1 MSNRARQPRRVLF
14 LQTQAEL
21 AGAQEISRLLGQEL
35 SRRQLTGVPE
45 YETHH
50 LFLYRKTDGC
60 DHFPNVH
67 FAAPRRPESLGE
79 CLAFARNFF
88 SIVRKI
94 KPDTMLTFQHYGNV
108 LGALV
113 GRVMGIPY
121 IVANQVSSPATVNRF
136 VGLADRI
143 LGTLGFYDVITVNS
157 HATWNYFQSY
167 ARSYRKRLVHI
178 PHGFAQ
184 KTTSLSKEKARDCF
198 DLPKDVTIMGTVAR
212 LHPLKRIDL
221 AISTLPHVP
230 NLHLAIAGQGPHREC
245 LEALAHTLGVADRVH
260 FAGEVNPEQIGTFL
274 ACLDVFAFPTAAE
287 TFGLAA
293 VEAAQAGVPV
303 IANDL
308 PVLREVLQV
317 ERSACALF
325 VDAEN
330 TDKFVSCI
338 ELLLADKAL
347 YDRLSASGRELAERY
362 SLNLMVSEY
371 TKIII
376 KSNAEKGAPRRSSA
390 FKTSS

>member
-1 MSNRARQPRRVLF
+1 LSNRARQPRRVLF

-35 SRRQLTGVPE
+35 SRGQMTGVQE

-60 DHFPNVH
+60 DRFPNVH
-67 FAAPRRPESLGE
+67 FAAPRRPQGIRESV
-79 CLAFARNFF
+79 AFIRNFF

-108 LGALV
+108 LGALL
-113 GRVMGIPY
+113 GRALGVPY

-136 VGLADRI
+136 VGLADRV

-157 HATWNYFQSY
+157 HATWDYFQSY

-184 KTTSLSKEKARDCF
+184 KTTALSKEKARDYF
-198 DLPKDVTIMGTVAR
+198 GLPKDATIMGTVAR

-221 AISTLPHVP
+221 AIATLAHLPH
-230 NLHLAIAGQGPHREC
+230 LHLAIAGQGPHREC
-245 LEALAHTLGVADRVH
+245 LEALALDLGVANRVH
-260 FAGEVNPEQIGTFL
+260 FAGEVNPDRIGTFL

-317 ERSACALF
+317 EKSACALF

-330 TDKFVSCI
+330 TEKFVSCI
-338 ELLLADKAL
+338 ELLLADKTL
-347 YDRLSASGRELAERY
+347 YSRLSTTGRELAERY

-371 TKIII
+371 TKIIM
-376 KSNAEKGAPRRSSA
+376 KSTAEKGAPRRSTA
-390 FKTSS
+390 FKATG